1 MLFAN
6 DDLRRRAR
14 GAALLLAAV
23 LVFGTVSATAAA
35 AGEQGESEE
44 SPTTSADGPPKQ
56 LVTIEEQAEDI
67 IDRVPGKRWARVVAD
82 IATVRAAW
90 AKYQPRAESDG
101 VDPGVL
107 DDFDTALRT
116 LTTAAKAKRSAATLQ
131 AANDLSRATV
141 ELLGQYD
148 LGHPVQV
155 GRLDIIGRQI
165 LLDLDEDDR
174 AGVTEQI
181 AAARTEWD
189 AIAADVTT
197 RSAAVGAQ
205 VDATLAALDEA
216 AAAENDGLLKAEV
229 RAMLEIV
236 DAMEE
241 LYG

>member
-6 DDLRRRAR
+6 HDVRRWARA
-14 GAALLLAAV
+14 AALLLAAV
-23 LVFGTVSATAAA
+23 LVLGTVSATAAA
-35 AGEQGESEE
+35 AGEQGETEE
-44 SPTTSADGPPKQ
+44 SSASSADAPPKQ

-67 IDRVPGKRWARVVAD
+67 IDRVPGKRWARVAAD
-82 IATVRAAW
+82 IATVRGAW
-90 AKYQPRAESDG
+90 AKYQPRAEADA
-101 VDPGVL
+101 VDPAVL
-107 DDFDTALRT
+107 DDFDAALRT

-131 AANDLSRATV
+131 SANDLSRATV
-141 ELLGQYD
+141 ELLGHYD
-148 LGHPVQV
+148 LGHPIQV

-189 AIAADVTT
+189 AIRADVTA

-216 AAAENDGLLKAEV
+216 AAAQNDGLLKAEV